1 MASVINQS
9 VHTGN
14 TVYLMIGN
22 RIIGRAQSASGERSY
37 GTQGVYEIGSIM
49 PQEHVYLKYEG
60 NINLERMRMKKEDL
74 ATLGITALGEDILLR
89 DVIDIVM
96 MDNLA
101 KAVVVAYRGCSAVSY
116 SESFTANEIV
126 TESTQFTYLTSA
138 SVNNGKNAGT
148 SVI

>member
-1 MASVINQS
+1 MASVTNQS

-22 RIIGRAQSASGERSY
+22 KVIGRAQSASGERQY

-60 NINLERMRMKKEDL
+60 TLTLERMRMKKEDL
-74 ATLGITALGEDILLR
+74 AKLGITALGEDILKR

-96 MDNLA
+96 MDNLT
-101 KAVVVAYRGCSAVSY
+101 KEVVVAYRGCSAQSY
-116 SESFTANEIV
+116 SESFTANEIT
-126 TESTQFTYLTSA
+126 TESTTFMYLTSA
-138 SVNNGKNAGT
+138 SVSSSTTGR
-148 SVI
+148 

>member
-14 TVYLMIGN
+14 TVYLMIGQ

-96 MDNLA
+96 MDNLT
-101 KAVVVAYRGCSAVSY
+101 KSVVVSYRGCSAVSY
-116 SESFTANEIV
+116 SESFTSNEIV
-126 TESTQFTYLTSA
+126 SESTQSN
-138 SVNNGKNAGT
+138 VG
-148 SVI
+148 

>member
-1 MASVINQS
+1 MASVLNQS

-49 PQEHVYLKYEG
+49 PQEHVYLRYEG
-60 NINLERMRMKKEDL
+60 NLTLERMRMKKEDL
-74 ATLGITALGEDILLR
+74 ASLGITALGEDILLR

-96 MDNLA
+96 MDNLT
-101 KAVVVAYRGCSAVSY
+101 KSVVVAYRGASAVSY
-116 SESFTANEIV
+116 SESFTSGEIV
-126 TESTQFTYLTSA
+126 SESSQWSYLTSA
-138 SVNNGKNAGT
+138 SVSNTGSNSNR
-148 SVI
+148 V

>member
-1 MASVINQS
+1 MASVLNQS

-49 PQEHVYLKYEG
+49 PQEHVYLRYEG
-60 NINLERMRMKKEDL
+60 NLTLERMRMKKEDL
-74 ATLGITALGEDILLR
+74 ASLGITALGEDILLR

-96 MDNLA
+96 MDNLT
-101 KAVVVAYRGCSAVSY
+101 KSVVVAYRGASAVSY
-116 SESFTANEIV
+116 SESFTSGEIV
-126 TESTQFTYLTSA
+126 SESSQWSYLTSA
-138 SVNNGKNAGT
+138 SVSNSGGNNRA
-148 SVI
+148 